1 MKFMKS
7 MMIVSLAMVIS
18 VGMYGQSFA
27 KRGSG
32 QGMGNSMNAGINAG
46 TNPGC
51 PALAD
56 GTCPAANIFDGEAVT
71 VSGTVS
77 EIQNYRQGVQI
88 DNGTE
93 TVTVYG
99 IGPVWYWEQL
109 AVDYPAV
116 GDTLSI
122 SAYKVTFSDGSVKTI
137 AASATIGEETVA
149 LRDADTGAPLWRGQ
163 GRGQGVRG
171 NCPFST
177 APATEAAE

>member
-7 MMIVSLAMVIS
+7 MVIASLAMVMSLGI
-18 VGMYGQSFA
+18 YGQSFA

-32 QGMGNSMNAGINAG
+32 HGMGNSMNVSTNAG

-51 PALAD
+51 QALAD

-88 DNGTE
+88 DTGTE

-99 IGPVWYWEQL
+99 LGPVWYWEQL
-109 AVDYPAV
+109 DVTYPAV
-116 GDTLSI
+116 GDNISV
-122 SAYKVTFSDGSVKTI
+122 SAYNVTFSDGSVKTI
-137 AASATIGEETVA
+137 AVSAVIGEETVA
-149 LRDADTGAPLWRGQ
+149 LRDADTGAPLWRGM
-163 GRGQGVRG
+163 GARGNRG
-171 NCPFST
+171 NCPFAPVPAPVT
-177 APATEAAE
+177 AE